1 MKKRIVLILTI
12 LAIFLI
18 VSFFVYQSKTQN
30 FILYDKYKEYDDEF
44 IDKYQMKILKSYE
57 EYLEF
62 ISQVNEKEVLNK
74 DNFKNE
80 YYAIIFFGP
89 SCNVKLNGIREI
101 EYKDDISVKIGVDYQ
116 DSNCLEQYKI
126 MLIPLSK
133 SKIDNQ
139 TEIKCVYITE
149 NDNNWLY

>member
-1 MKKRIVLILTI
+1 MKKRIIVIFVILV
-12 LAIFLI
+12 IFLI
-18 VSFFVYQSKTQN
+18 ISFFVYQSKTQN
-30 FILYDKYKEYDDEF
+30 FILYDNYKEYDDDF

-62 ISQVNEKEVLNK
+62 ISYINEENVLNE

-89 SCNVKLNGIREI
+89 SCNIKLNGIREI
-101 EYKDDISVKIGVDYQ
+101 EYKADISVKIGVDYQ

-126 MLIPLSK
+126 MLISLSK
-133 SKIDNQ
+133 SKIDKQ
-139 TEIKCVYITE
+139 TEINCIYIIE
-149 NDNNWLY
+149 NDNN

>member
-1 MKKRIVLILTI
+1 MKKRIIVILV
-12 LAIFLI
+12 IFLI
-18 VSFFVYQSKTQN
+18 ISFFVYQSKTQN
-30 FILYDKYKEYDDEF
+30 FILYDKYKEYDDDF

-62 ISQVNEKEVLNK
+62 ISYVNEENVLNE

-80 YYAIIFFGP
+80 YYAVIFFGP

-101 EYKDDISVKIGVDYQ
+101 EYKDDISVAIGVDYQ
-116 DSNCLEQYKI
+116 DSRCLEDYKI

-149 NDNNWLY
+149 NE

>member
-1 MKKRIVLILTI
+1 MKKRMIAIFIILV
-12 LAIFLI
+12 IFLI
-18 VSFFVYQSKTQN
+18 ISFFVYQSKNQN
-30 FILYDKYKEYDDEF
+30 FILYDNYKEYDDDF

-62 ISQVNEKEVLNK
+62 ISYVNKENVLNE

-101 EYKDDISVKIGVDYQ
+101 EYKDDISVAIGVDYQ
-116 DSNCLEQYKI
+116 DNNCLEQYKI

-133 SKIDNQ
+133 RKIDNQ

-149 NDNNWLY
+149 NE

>member
-18 VSFFVYQSKTQN
+18 ASFFVYQSKTQD
-30 FILYDKYKEYDDEF
+30 FILYDKYREYDDKF

-62 ISQVNEKEVLNK
+62 IFQVNEKEVLNK

-80 YYAIIFFGP
+80 YYAIIFFDP

-101 EYKDDISVKIGVDYQ
+101 EYKDDISVAIGVDYQ
-116 DSNCLEQYKI
+116 DNNCLEQYKI

-133 SKIDNQ
+133 RKIDNQ

-149 NDNNWLY
+149 NE

>member
-1 MKKRIVLILTI
+1 MKKRIIVIFVILV
-12 LAIFLI
+12 IFLI

-30 FILYDKYKEYDDEF
+30 FILYDNYKEYDDDF

-62 ISQVNEKEVLNK
+62 ISYINEENVLNE

-101 EYKDDISVKIGVDYQ
+101 EYKDDISVAIGVDYQ
-116 DSNCLEQYKI
+116 DNNCLEQYKI

-133 SKIDNQ
+133 RKIDNQ

-149 NDNNWLY
+149 NE

>member
-1 MKKRIVLILTI
+1 MKKRIIVILV
-12 LAIFLI
+12 IFLI
-18 VSFFVYQSKTQN
+18 ISFFVYQSKTQN
-30 FILYDKYKEYDDEF
+30 FILYDNYKEYDDDF

-62 ISQVNEKEVLNK
+62 ISYVNEENVLNE

-80 YYAIIFFGP
+80 YYAVIFFGP

-101 EYKDDISVKIGVDYQ
+101 EYKDDISVAIGVDYQ
-116 DSNCLEQYKI
+116 DSRCLEDYKI

-149 NDNNWLY
+149 NE

>member
-1 MKKRIVLILTI
+1 
-12 LAIFLI
+12 
-18 VSFFVYQSKTQN
+18 
-30 FILYDKYKEYDDEF
+30 
-44 IDKYQMKILKSYE
+44 MKILKSYE

-62 ISQVNEKEVLNK
+62 ISPVNEKEVLNK
-74 DNFKNE
+74 DNFKNK

-101 EYKDDISVKIGVDYQ
+101 EYKDDISVAIGVDYQ
-116 DSNCLEQYKI
+116 DNNCLEQYKI

-133 SKIDNQ
+133 RKIDNQ

-149 NDNNWLY
+149 NE

>member
-1 MKKRIVLILTI
+1 MKKRIIVIFVILV
-12 LAIFLI
+12 IFLI
-18 VSFFVYQSKTQN
+18 ISFFVYQSKTQN
-30 FILYDKYKEYDDEF
+30 FILYDNYKEYDDDF

-62 ISQVNEKEVLNK
+62 ISYINEENVLNE

-80 YYAIIFFGP
+80 YYAVIFFGP

-101 EYKDDISVKIGVDYQ
+101 EYKDDISVAIGVDYQ
-116 DSNCLEQYKI
+116 DSHCLEDYKI

-149 NDNNWLY
+149 NE